1 MGKSLG
7 ARFFMAHC
15 VQLLIYCALCSVSQ
29 DLHSKVH
36 NKSFGLNVILVMLYD
51 IVLCLIIRG

>member
-1 MGKSLG
+1 
-7 ARFFMAHC
+7 MAHC

-36 NKSFGLNVILVMLYD
+36 NKSFGLNVILGMLYD